1 MPDAA
6 CSSWDR
12 NRRYTSS
19 ASAPLSGGFPFSSS
33 VARAT
38 AASPPSTTT
47 YRLSPFR
54 PRLFASRT
62 VTLWRLTTSS
72 AVRTFTWSAWA
83 GVRRKTRY
91 TSRRTTASVIK
102 GSFVFMGP
110 REGEHQEET
119 SHDQEG
125 QPDEPIDAAPGD
137 GDTHDRDPEAEGPE
151 EGPRGGHEA
160 HNPSPP
166 KAVSSPASPV
176 ITGRK
181 RSYRVR
187 PHRWTVA
194 EREEIG
200 ETQILA
206 ALLGVAEM
214 VGGVSDIDELVAL
227 IARVTPGLVR
237 VDRCA
242 ILAYDEASRE
252 FRTIGSFAPGM
263 RRTPFDGLRI
273 QEAEIPWLAQRLIAL
288 RLPPILKASSG
299 EAGPSPA
306 PPQRRPFET
315 ALLAPLATRG
325 RFLGLLWLDDTRSP
339 HYFTSEEINIVQ
351 GIGAQVAIALD
362 GAKLADQLTLERRRI
377 ESLVAVVAD
386 GLVVADREMR
396 IVSIDAGA
404 EALVG
409 WQISQVRGR
418 RMREVMQISEAE
430 ASVGWTKDQ
439 RGFTSAV
446 KELRLRAR
454 DGHAVECIAQA
465 VAVRGTDGDT
475 VEIL

>member
-1 MPDAA
+1 
-6 CSSWDR
+6 
-12 NRRYTSS
+12 
-19 ASAPLSGGFPFSSS
+19 
-33 VARAT
+33 V
-38 AASPPSTTT
+38 
-47 YRLSPFR
+47 
-54 PRLFASRT
+54 
-62 VTLWRLTTSS
+62 
-72 AVRTFTWSAWA
+72 
-83 GVRRKTRY
+83 
-91 TSRRTTASVIK
+91 
-102 GSFVFMGP
+102 GP
-110 REGEHQEET
+110 REGQHEEEPAD
-119 SHDQEG
+119 DQDRER
-125 QPDEPIDAAPGD
+125 DESVGAAPSD
-137 GDTHDRDPEAEGPE
+137 GDAHERDHEAEDPEED
-151 EGPRGGHEA
+151 PRGGHDA
-160 HNPSPP
+160 NSPLSA
-166 KAVSSPASPV
+166 KAVSGPAAPV

-187 PHRWTVA
+187 PHRRGVS

-206 ALLGVAEM
+206 AFLGVAEM

-242 ILAYDEASRE
+242 IMAYDDASRE
-252 FRTIGSFAPGM
+252 FRTIGSFAPGV
-263 RRTPFDGLRI
+263 RRTPFDGLRV

-288 RLPPILKASSG
+288 RLPAILKATSG
-299 EAGPSPA
+299 EVGLSPA
-306 PPQRRPFET
+306 LQQRLSLKS
-315 ALLAPLATRG
+315 ALVVPLSTRG
-325 RFLGLLWLDDTRSP
+325 RFLGLLWLDDTRNP

-351 GIGAQVAIALD
+351 GVGAQVAIALD
-362 GAKLADQLTLERRRI
+362 GANLADQLSLERRRI

-409 WQISQVRGR
+409 WQTSEVRGH
-418 RMREVMQISEAE
+418 RMQEVFDISEAE

-439 RGFTSAV
+439 GGFTSAV

-475 VEIL
+475 VEILYMLRKKPGTSGYADRLIDSIDGLAEIHAVEPPE

>member
-1 MPDAA
+1 
-6 CSSWDR
+6 
-12 NRRYTSS
+12 
-19 ASAPLSGGFPFSSS
+19 
-33 VARAT
+33 
-38 AASPPSTTT
+38 
-47 YRLSPFR
+47 
-54 PRLFASRT
+54 
-62 VTLWRLTTSS
+62 
-72 AVRTFTWSAWA
+72 
-83 GVRRKTRY
+83 
-91 TSRRTTASVIK
+91 
-102 GSFVFMGP
+102 MGP

-119 SHDQEG
+119 ADDHDG
-125 QPDEPIDAAPGD
+125 QPDEPVDAAPGD
-137 GDTHDRDPEAEGPE
+137 GDAHDCDPEAEGPE

-160 HNPSPP
+160 HNPPPP
-166 KAVSSPASPV
+166 KVVSSPAAPV

-187 PHRWTVA
+187 PHRRAVA

-242 ILAYDEASRE
+242 ILAYDQASRE

-288 RLPPILKASSG
+288 RLPAILKASSG
-299 EAGPSPA
+299 EAGLSPA
-306 PPQRRPFET
+306 LQQRLSLKS
-315 ALLAPLATRG
+315 ALVVPLATRG

-351 GIGAQVAIALD
+351 GVGAQVAIALD
-362 GAKLADQLTLERRRI
+362 GANLAEQLELERHRI
-377 ESLVAVVAD
+377 ESLVAAFAD

-409 WQISQVRGR
+409 WQTSEVRGR
-418 RMREVMQISEAE
+418 RMQEVFEISEAE

-439 RGFTSAV
+439 GGFSSAA

-454 DGHAVECIAQA
+454 DGNAVECIAQA
-465 VAVRGTDGDT
+465 VAVRTADGDT
-475 VEIL
+475 VEILYALRRKPGTLGYEDRVLESIDGLTEIHTVEPPE